1 VTLVAVRLKINFAY
15 SVNLNRAL
23 DASNTVVALIIGFL
37 GAILPVILGMKNESK
52 IVKYIFDRDKNKLF
66 LKYIKATL
74 ICGLTTLAVAMSMYM
89 INDYSCKMVGF
100 VEFYIWMFLVLLFL
114 MLTYRSLKSMLDLIF
129 MSDKDLQSINRVKS
143 TANEKEI
150 EEIEEMFDEKSDDT

>member
-1 VTLVAVRLKINFAY
+1 
-15 SVNLNRAL
+15 
-23 DASNTVVALIIGFL
+23 
-37 GAILPVILGMKNESK
+37 
-52 IVKYIFDRDKNKLF
+52 
-66 LKYIKATL
+66 
-74 ICGLTTLAVAMSMYM
+74 
-89 INDYSCKMVGF
+89 MVGF